1 MMTMITMMPMRM
13 TMVSITYDL
22 VRWKTRCSATSITCA
37 RPMVHWSQNFAR
49 FETNLL
55 GFSAGAEL
63 ICVSTITPL
72 FRMALCTT
80 SLESLATTHRG
91 FVSCSTIIAILSR
104 PLVPLPYHCAVD
116 FDLLNSFGLCRVGDW
131 NWNWC
136 SAFLTRTLLPSPTH
150 QSRTSSRCTQYQQ
163 CAQIYIVPLVLK
175 S

>member
-1 MMTMITMMPMRM
+1 MTSFTFAKLME
-13 TMVSITYDL
+13 L
-22 VRWKTRCSATSITCA
+22 LF
-37 RPMVHWSQNFAR
+37 QNFVR
-49 FETNLL
+49 LKKHILHVVIWVGLRN
-55 GFSAGAEL
+55 
-63 ICVSTITPL
+63 PL
-72 FRMALCTT
+72 SRMDLCTT
-80 SLESLATTHRG
+80 SLESLATTHKG
-91 FVSCSTIIAILSR
+91 FVSFSTIIAILSR

-163 CAQIYIVPLVLK
+163 CAQIDIVPLVLK